1 MTFTANGLLLG
12 IAAGL
17 LLIALVCGPAVFV
30 CTLVPVGLAWCMLLA
45 HRSAVR
51 NQLGWLFRLCAGM
64 IGLVLVA
71 ALFGGFLLPVLLVA
85 GILVGLPMFVHR
97 MAIKERKAD
106 AEDEVPETSGKG

>member
-1 MTFTANGLLLG
+1 MTITANGLLAG

-17 LLIALVCGPAVFV
+17 LLMALFCGPAVFV
-30 CTLVPVGLAWCMLLA
+30 CTLIPVGLVWCMVLA

-71 ALFGGFLLPVLLVA
+71 ALFGGFLLPVMLVA
-85 GILVGLPMFVHR
+85 AVLVGLPMFVYR
-97 MAIKERKAD
+97 MSSKERKED
-106 AEDEVPETSGKG
+106 AGSV